1 VTDLRHFIRAYD
13 DAIAPALCARIVAL
27 FEASPQ
33 HQSGPRGR
41 RVGERDPRGQFNWVQ
56 MNTADVAAFG
66 EIDGHIVQQVNRLV
80 ERYAADTGY
89 TLFPYGFEDFLIK
102 RYRAS
107 GEEQFPPHV
116 DVSNANTMHRM
127 LAVLLYLNEV
137 PEGGATNFGRLGVEI
152 TPKPG
157 RLLLFPPIWLYP
169 HAGLPPRRGE
179 KYILGTYLTYVDPR
193 ALAR

>member
-1 VTDLRHFIRAYD
+1 MPYALRLGAK
-13 DAIAPALCARIVAL
+13 V
-27 FEASPQ
+27 EAFDEA
-33 HQSGPRGR
+33 GR
-41 RVGERDPRGQFNWVQ
+41 SVIGAVGELVVTAPMPSMPVGFWGDPG
-56 MNTADVAAFG
+56 G
-66 EIDGHIVQQVNRLV
+66 E
-80 ERYAADTGY
+80 
-89 TLFPYGFEDFLIK
+89 

-107 GEEQFPPHV
+107 GQEQFPPHV

-169 HAGLPPRRGE
+169 HAGLPPQRGE